1 MKRLE
6 ASTRWNVDIEK
17 FAGNRWVTVASYSL
31 LWRSEGEPLFRS
43 GRVNTDDIIYII
55 CCCFSILFY
64 CALCYSRYT
73 TLYWCSVITILI
85 YQLCTDKYFIYKYSY
100 VPTQYAQC
108 AYFLDNTERM
118 LVIITA
124 MEQLP
129 SYCLFFIAYNLSLQ
143 LSLPSEKVKNKST
156 WLLAINHSSMIL
168 KILMYQLIAN
178 DIFNTC
184 TIHQC
189 KVSITLIIPTRLPID
204 IIIYKTPISI
214 TKREVRRD
222 LRLSHNWCSH
232 S

>member
-1 MKRLE
+1 MYL
-6 ASTRWNVDIEK
+6 
-17 FAGNRWVTVASYSL
+17 
-31 LWRSEGEPLFRS
+31 
-43 GRVNTDDIIYII
+43 
-55 CCCFSILFY
+55 
-64 CALCYSRYT
+64 
-73 TLYWCSVITILI
+73 
-85 YQLCTDKYFIYKYSY
+85 
-100 VPTQYAQC
+100 VPKC

-129 SYCLFFIAYNLSLQ
+129 FYCLFFIAYNLSLQ

-184 TIHQC
+184 TIHQF

-214 TKREVRRD
+214 AKREVRRD